1 MRKDDKELIRPTV
14 RINKKWYEE
23 LKEII
28 KEKDTTFQELTL
40 QLLEEWFDKNK

>member
-14 RINKKWYEE
+14 RINKEWYEE
-23 LKEII
+23 LKKII

-40 QLLEEWFDKNK
+40 QLLEEWFDENK